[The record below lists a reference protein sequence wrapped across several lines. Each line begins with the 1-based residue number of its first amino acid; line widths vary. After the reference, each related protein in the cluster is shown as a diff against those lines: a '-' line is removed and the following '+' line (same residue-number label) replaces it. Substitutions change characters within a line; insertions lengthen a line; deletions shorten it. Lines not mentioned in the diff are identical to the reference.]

1 MDIIKLD
8 QIEANVVIVLT
19 SDYDNYNVTGE
30 VIPLWECE
38 ETSQQLQTMAIKLA
52 LQFTE
57 RLGGGT
63 ATFTIF
69 DFRTD
74 EK

>member
-1 MDIIKLD
+1 MDTLHLD
-8 QIEANVVIVLT
+8 KIEADVVIVLT
-19 SDYDNYNVTGE
+19 SECNNMGE

-38 ETSQQLQTMAIKLA
+38 ETSQQLQTMAIKLS
-52 LQFTE
+52 LQFAE

-63 ATFTIF
+63 TFTIF

>member
-1 MDIIKLD
+1 MDTLHLD
-8 QIEANVVIVLT
+8 KIEADVVIVLT
-19 SDYDNYNVTGE
+19 SDYNNTGE
-30 VIPLWECE
+30 IIPQWECE
-38 ETSQQLQTMAIKLA
+38 ETPQQLQQTAIKLA